1 MFIGSKPKDLFPRQ
15 NKAAADFYRR
25 QQQKKIHAKGPY
37 LVQRSFRRNEG
48 TTDYATIPEITLSGD
63 FSGSVE
69 FSTSLTSGIGTLI
82 SGPVKNN
89 SSLVL
94 DVGVSAVR
102 LLAYNSLGQ
111 LLPIAEVNGSFN
123 DGAIHTAYF
132 SLSGITAGLSI
143 DNGSQI
149 TADWT
154 ASDVLKVS
162 NLYRRQDDS
171 NKLPGILANLKIYD
185 NGTLIRDYPID
196 DNSDIL
202 RNRATVLGGELW
214 NGVDAVAVGTEEVV
228 ATTIVG
234 VDYLVTVSGLTSG
247 EDLRY
252 AGAGWLPLQD
262 GVPFVITAT
271 STAFILREFSESQSD
286 ITISIRRADGYGTV
300 ISGNA
305 DDWGLFQQQVTGEWL
320 GQELLSQPFNPA
332 DWVVANAATYNGIV
346 NNLHEYTFPASVSQ
360 DYVQQSVTNGLNYRA
375 TIDSQYISGIDSLR
389 VKFGATR
396 PFISPVSGINVVN
409 ELQNGT
415 DFGFGAQSPDGPRT
429 VGIKSISLKEVLNV
443 A

>member
-1 MFIGSKPKDLFPRQ
+1 MAIWEVLN
-15 NKAAADFYRR
+15 NKAGNISRY
-25 QQQKKIHAKGPY
+25 Y
-37 LVQRSFRRNEG
+37 RRNEA
-48 TTDYATIPEITLSGD
+48 TTDYATIPEVTLAGD
-63 FSGSVE
+63 FVIEFDVLSDNDDNAYMILGNNGGTQNCIFITNNDISVRDNSGSTVFSNGDYLQPLEVHSVKITKIDGVVE
-69 FSTSLTSGIGTLI
+69 IFI
-82 SGPVKNN
+82 
-89 SSLVL
+89 
-94 DVGVSAVR
+94 DGVSRGGGASSSS
-102 LLAYNSLGQ
+102 Y
-111 LLPIAEVNGSFN
+111 IFN
-123 DGAIHTAYF
+123 MLYTRQ
-132 SLSGITAGLSI
+132 AGVFI
-143 DNGSQI
+143 
-149 TADWT
+149 
-154 ASDVLKVS
+154 
-162 NLYRRQDDS
+162 
-171 NKLPGILANLKIYD
+171 LPGILANLKIWD
-185 NGTLIRDYPID
+185 NGTLIRDYPLD

>member
-1 MFIGSKPKDLFPRQ
+1 MYKKQADRKKRKNFVPELFER
-15 NKAAADFYRR
+15 Y
-25 QQQKKIHAKGPY
+25 
-37 LVQRSFRRNEG
+37 FRRNEG
-48 TTDYATIPEITLSGD
+48 TTDYATIPEVTLAGD
-63 FSGSVE
+63 FVIEFDVLSDNDDNAYMILGNNGGTQNCIFITNNDISVRDNSGSTVFSNGDYLQPLEVHSVKITKIDGVVE
-69 FSTSLTSGIGTLI
+69 IFI
-82 SGPVKNN
+82 
-89 SSLVL
+89 
-94 DVGVSAVR
+94 DGVSRGGGASS
-102 LLAYNSLGQ
+102 ASY
-111 LLPIAEVNGSFN
+111 IFN
-123 DGAIHTAYF
+123 MLYTRQ
-132 SLSGITAGLSI
+132 AGVFI
-143 DNGSQI
+143 
-149 TADWT
+149 
-154 ASDVLKVS
+154 
-162 NLYRRQDDS
+162 
-171 NKLPGILANLKIYD
+171 LPGILANLKIWD
-185 NGTLIRDYPID
+185 NGTLIRDYPLD

>member
-1 MFIGSKPKDLFPRQ
+1 MYKKQADRKKRKNFVPELFER
-15 NKAAADFYRR
+15 Y
-25 QQQKKIHAKGPY
+25 
-37 LVQRSFRRNEG
+37 FRRNEG
-48 TTDYATIPEITLSGD
+48 TTDYATIPEVTLAGD
-63 FSGSVE
+63 FVIEFDVLSDNDDNAYMILGNNGGTQNCIFITNNDISVRDNSGSTVFSNGDYLQPLEVHSVKITKIDGVVE
-69 FSTSLTSGIGTLI
+69 IFI
-82 SGPVKNN
+82 
-89 SSLVL
+89 
-94 DVGVSAVR
+94 DGVSRGGGASS
-102 LLAYNSLGQ
+102 ASY
-111 LLPIAEVNGSFN
+111 IFN
-123 DGAIHTAYF
+123 MLYTRQ
-132 SLSGITAGLSI
+132 AGVFI
-143 DNGSQI
+143 
-149 TADWT
+149 
-154 ASDVLKVS
+154 
-162 NLYRRQDDS
+162 
-171 NKLPGILANLKIYD
+171 LPGILANLKIWD
-185 NGTLIRDYPID
+185 NGTLIRDYPLD

-320 GQELLSQPFNPA
+320 GQELVVNGGFDTDSDWTLGAGWSISGGALSGLSTSVNTNQVLNDMQGRLVRSSYEILNYSSGTGMRLELGGTQTTGRSANGVFLEDIIPANSSPFLFMF
-332 DWVVANAATYNGIV
+332 G
-346 NNLHEYTFPASVSQ
+346 S
-360 DYVQQSVTNGLNYRA
+360 SVTLS
-375 TIDSQYISGIDSLR
+375 IDN
-389 VKFGATR
+389 
-396 PFISPVSGINVVN
+396 VSV
-409 ELQNGT
+409 
-415 DFGFGAQSPDGPRT
+415 
-429 VGIKSISLKEVLNV
+429 KEVLNV